1 LIPWAFTRRYE
12 FNHLIGGEEHAVIE
26 RELKAVLQEWM
37 ILERDYLP
45 MPVPLTRSAG
55 P

>member
-1 LIPWAFTRRYE
+1 
-12 FNHLIGGEEHAVIE
+12 
-26 RELKAVLQEWM
+26 VLQEWM

-45 MPVPLTRSAG
+45 MPVPPTRSAG